1 MFQNCLSSIEDVG
14 IFPAIA
20 FLTFF
25 IFFIVMTLVVIR
37 TDKNEIKKMSEL
49 PLNEK

>member
-1 MFQNCLSSIEDVG
+1 MFQNVLSSIEDVG
-14 IFPAIA
+14 IFPIIS

-25 IFFIVMTLVVIR
+25 IFFIVMTLIVIR
-37 TDKNEIKKMSEL
+37 TDKKQIKKMSEL

>member
-14 IFPAIA
+14 IFPSIS
-20 FLTFF
+20 FLIFF
-25 IFFIVMTLVVIR
+25 IFFMVMTVIVIR
-37 TDKNEIKKMSEL
+37 ADKKKIKKMSEL

>member
-1 MFQNCLSSIEDVG
+1 MFQNVLSSIEDVG
-14 IFPAIA
+14 IFPSIS

-25 IFFIVMTLVVIR
+25 IFFIVMTVIVIR
-37 TDKNEIKKMSEL
+37 TDKKKIKEMSEL